1 MDGPRGDTGSGTWG
15 GIKGGSMVC
24 IRSGTRGG
32 TRRCTRGG
40 TWGGNRGGT

>member
-1 MDGPRGDTGSGTWG
+1 MILGVVLGPG
-15 GIKGGSMVC
+15 GIRGGSMVC
-24 IRSGTRGG
+24 IGSGIRGG